1 MRRKGMTLV
10 EMVVVVFL
18 VLVMIG
24 LLLPAT
30 QRTIPS
36 SLRLQTNN
44 NLKQCALAV
53 HSFHDNYK
61 KLPHGNGPGGIY
73 EKNHPMWFQ
82 ILPFVE
88 ANHVYT
94 AGNLTESIASY
105 YAPSD
110 ESNEDQAG
118 VLSFAA
124 NVRVV
129 GYQTFLSSSLK
140 QAVDQPG
147 TALETKAGPMLCG
160 LNLGAIK
167 DGTQNTIIFSTRYAN
182 CNGQKT
188 WYAADAL
195 GGCELGKL
203 PSPGVGGFMGAGSH
217 STPPTKDGPI
227 TAMYQLHPTALGC
240 LPQPGV
246 FGHSFGPHG
255 LSVALCDGS
264 VRNIRPDM
272 SPLTFGRA
280 LCPGDGANH
289 DKDWDED

>member
-10 EMVVVVFL
+10 EVVVVVFL
-18 VLVMIG
+18 VLVVIG
-24 LLLPAT
+24 LLLSARP
-30 QRTIPS
+30 RIHDHHV
-36 SLRLQTNN
+36 RLQTT
-44 NLKQCALAV
+44 NLLTQCALAV
-53 HSFHDNYK
+53 HSYHDNFK
-61 KLPHGNGPGGIY
+61 RLPNGCGKGRLY
-73 EKNHPMWFQ
+73 DKNCSIWFE
-82 ILPFVE
+82 LLTFVE
-88 ANHVYT
+88 ENRVYT
-94 AGNLTESIASY
+94 AGTLNAVVSPY
-105 YAPSD
+105 NAPD
-110 ESNEDQAG
+110 EKFNDDPAG
-118 VLSFAA
+118 TVNFAA
-124 NVRVV
+124 NVRVF
-129 GYQTFLSSSLK
+129 GHETFLKDNQL
-140 QAVDQPG
+140 VDQPG
-147 TALETKAGPMLCG
+147 TSLEIKAGPMLCG